1 MFLEMGKESRAVSVS
16 FAQAGD
22 GRTHE
27 QGLRRRPAL
36 ISANPPSS
44 GSVVADP
51 DGKGQGYPTRALAR
65 QVAAVNQI
73 PVDAFGG
80 AVTHAALKTRVGL
93 ARTDQSEYPRY
104 DAPLRRKVPRYAGA
118 RRREQSAGVPII
130 ILAAEIEINPKVL
143 AEIERHGDIDDGAI
157 AGVVS
162 WVVDDR
168 TRDREPE
175 A

>member
-51 DGKGQGYPTRALAR
+51 DGKGQGYPIRALAR

-73 PVDAFGG
+73 PVDVFGG
-80 AVTHAALKTRVGL
+80 AVTHTALKTRVGL
-93 ARTDQSEYPRY
+93 ARTDQSEYFRY
-104 DAPLRRKVPRYAGA
+104 DSPLRHEVPRYAG
-118 RRREQSAGVPII
+118 RPPSRTIRGVPII
-130 ILAAEIEINPKVL
+130 ILAAEIEN
-143 AEIERHGDIDDGAI
+143 
-157 AGVVS
+157 
-162 WVVDDR
+162 
-168 TRDREPE
+168 
-175 A
+175 